1 MPLSTQTPILAR
13 GFDILFDK
21 NLAPTTTEDSA
32 RVWANAYTSY
42 AVSAGIPLAK
52 AKESIFASS
61 LTVAFN
67 PNLAGGG
74 PILFIQALT
83 VFWLGL
89 PIPYMVGIGPGVV
102 SAVIPTGSINS
113 PQPDDATPLQQADG
127 LAQVIAGFT
136 LGSVK
141 VIVPP
146 ATAPIPIV

>member
-1 MPLSTQTPILAR
+1 MPLSTQTPVLAR

-21 NLAPTTTEDSA
+21 DLAPTTTEGSA
-32 RVWANAYTSY
+32 RVWANAYTNY

-61 LTVAFN
+61 LTIAFN
-67 PNLAGGG
+67 PYLAGGG
-74 PILFIQALT
+74 PVLFIQALT
-83 VFWLGL
+83 VFWIGL
-89 PIPYMVGIGPGVV
+89 PIPYMIGTGPGTV
-102 SAVIPTGSINS
+102 SAVIPTGSTNS
-113 PQPDDATPLQQADG
+113 PQPDDATSTQQADG

-146 ATAPIPIV
+146 AAAPVPIV